1 MHLQAALQAF
11 QLQLRADGRSEHTR
25 KQYQRH
31 VAALIAWLAKSGRPS
46 AVGTVKP
53 ATVAEFFASDEARLS
68 ARGGAKKATSAN
80 AQRTSLRCFFR
91 WAHEAGFAQT
101 NAARL
106 LRRARCAPPPPR
118 ALRDD
123 EQKQLLAVLTAA
135 DGAEARRDE
144 MLVRVLLG
152 CGIRIGSALALDV
165 ADVDFAHGELSLRS
179 TKGDRPTMAVLP
191 SDVAK
196 RLRRFVGD
204 REDGPVFL
212 AGERRVSTRHMQ
224 RRLATWLAQAGI
236 TGKSAHSLRH
246 SFATRIYSKT
256 GDLQLTQVALGHASI
271 ASTVIYARLDRR
283 RLRAAVG
290 A

>member
-1 MHLQAALQAF
+1 MDLQAALQAF
-11 QLQLRADGRSEHTR
+11 LLQLQADGRSPHTIG
-25 KQYQRH
+25 QYRRH
-31 VAALIAWLAKSGRPS
+31 GLALATWLAATGAGTSVADLAPDLVARFFAADAARRSCHGGPKKAVSLNAMRTSIRCFCLHLHDAGLVAANP
-46 AVGTVKP
+46 
-53 ATVAEFFASDEARLS
+53 
-68 ARGGAKKATSAN
+68 
-80 AQRTSLRCFFR
+80 
-91 WAHEAGFAQT
+91 
-101 NAARL
+101 ARL

-123 EQKQLLAVLTAA
+123 EQKQLLAVLAAA
-135 DGAEARRDE
+135 DGPEARRDE

-165 ADVDFAHGELSLRS
+165 EDVDFAHGELTLRS
-179 TKGDRPTMAVLP
+179 TKGDRPMMAALP
-191 SDVAK
+191 RDVAK

-212 AGERRVSTRHMQ
+212 AAERRISTRHMQ

-256 GDLQLTQVALGHASI
+256 GDLQLTQMALGHASI
-271 ASTVIYARLDRR
+271 TSTTVYARADRS
-283 RLRAAVG
+283 RLTAAIEE
-290 A
+290 